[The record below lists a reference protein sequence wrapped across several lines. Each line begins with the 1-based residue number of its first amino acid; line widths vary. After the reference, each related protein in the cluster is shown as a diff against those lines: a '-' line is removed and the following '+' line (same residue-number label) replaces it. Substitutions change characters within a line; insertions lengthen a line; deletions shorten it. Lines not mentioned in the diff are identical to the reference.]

1 MPKGSKTYG
10 KGSKKISK
18 TKKIK
23 AQASALRGESRMP
36 FNKKSGDYGDTGNRQ
51 QKKFMLKTK
60 KKK

>member
-1 MPKGSKTYG
+1 MP

-23 AQASALRGESRMP
+23 AQASALKGEGRIP
-36 FNKKSGDYGDTGNRQ
+36 FSKKSGDYGDTGNRQ
-51 QKKFMLKTK
+51 QRKFMLKTK